1 MVQITTSTTLGELAV
16 GCPSLI
22 SELERRGFDYCCN
35 GSRSLAEACEQHGL
49 DPLAV
54 ASDLSKAARDEAA
67 EAWSD
72 MNLLDLVDHVESVH
86 HRYLAA
92 ELPRALA
99 LVDAI
104 TEEHS
109 QNHPELF
116 EVQRLTHEVQADL
129 RPHLVK
135 EERVLFPMVRRLA
148 SAKVAPSFH
157 CGTPQN
163 PISMMLSEHGRV
175 GELLADLRDAA
186 NGYEIPRDACA
197 TYRAC
202 YGLLAEIEADTR
214 LHLHKENNVLF
225 PAVVALEARLA
236 QERRGATR

>member
-1 MVQITTSTTLGELAV
+1 MVQITTSTKLPE
-16 GCPSLI
+16 
-22 SELERRGFDYCCN
+22 
-35 GSRSLAEACEQHGL
+35 
-49 DPLAV
+49 V
-54 ASDLSKAARDEAA
+54 APDGAA
-67 EAWSD
+67 EAWAGL
-72 MNLLDLVDHVESVH
+72 NVLDLVDHVEAVH

-99 LVDAI
+99 LIDAI

-109 QNHPELF
+109 QRHPELL
-116 EVQRLTHEVQADL
+116 EVQRLMHEIQADL

-148 SAKVAPSFH
+148 AAKVAPSFH
-157 CGTPQN
+157 CGTLQN

-175 GELLADLRDAA
+175 GELLADLRAAA
-186 NGYEIPRDACA
+186 NGYELPSDACV

-202 YGLLAEIEADTR
+202 YELLVEIEADTH
-214 LHLHKENNVLF
+214 LHIHKENNVLF

-236 QERRGATR
+236 L